1 MKGKI
6 VAVLAAA
13 AALSFTAV
21 GSAAATPLGPANE
34 HVSAAPPQ
42 VNGLRLQ
49 AAMLPA
55 SAFGPT
61 ITRSDEQ
68 DTGTKLQ
75 STHAKY
81 HVPSMGCAKFE
92 ISAFD
97 QGFGNT
103 AGAWVR
109 LGNPD
114 ENSQYPNTTNA
125 AFESVFQFATAKAAT
140 TFQSQARSKFAACG
154 SFTDSSGNF
163 WRTLSVA
170 KTTVGGHQAFLVTQQ
185 LMGPSFPFGRLVV
198 GIQSIR
204 RSWHEH
210 LQYLRGKRDQ
220 RRAFHRAHEQTDP
233 PGPGAL
239 PLATS
244 PAASRTRHRTYRLVN
259 SLAARSAP
267 YVLSVTLGGDWR
279 VEGAPAHRS
288 PAHRTI
294 PIGRAA
300 G

>member
-34 HVSAAPPQ
+34 HVSAAPRQ

-92 ISAFD
+92 LSAFD

-114 ENSQYPNTTNA
+114 EDSQYPNTINA

-170 KTTVGGHQAFLVTQQ
+170 KTTVSGHQAFLVTQQ
-185 LMGPSFPFGRLVV
+185 FMGPSYPFGAWWWEFNLYVV
-198 GIQSIR
+198 AGTNVYNIYEENGTNDVPS
-204 RSWHEH
+204 
-210 LQYLRGKRDQ
+210 
-220 RRAFHRAHEQTDP
+220 T
-233 PGPGAL
+233 AL
-239 PLATS
+239 MS
-244 PAASRTRHRTYRLVN
+244 
-259 SLAARSAP
+259 
-267 YVLSVTLGGDWR
+267 TLIHQ
-279 VEGAPAHRS
+279 VQALYH
-288 PAHRTI
+288 
-294 PIGRAA
+294 
-300 G
+300 